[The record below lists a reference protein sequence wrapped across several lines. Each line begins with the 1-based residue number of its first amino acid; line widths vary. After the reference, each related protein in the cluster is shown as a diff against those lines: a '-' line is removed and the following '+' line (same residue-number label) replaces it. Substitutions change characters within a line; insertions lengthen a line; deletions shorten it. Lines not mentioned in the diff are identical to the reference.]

1 MTHKGE
7 TPIITGVFFTLEC
20 LMPRKAIR
28 WPPYWDGIQR
38 YDLSHVYPFKFTY
51 VLPATDKFAEQS
63 IRIQVSFS
71 SHTFTKQ
78 CTEDEAHGPYST
90 KIDPRKFDHERYEL
104 SKLLEDIV
112 GNMGN
117 RGCFFTEYE
126 NFFIVE
132 LPAGIPTDSE
142 YWIFFFLERVEGN
155 QEHHLDFVVQ
165 SAYLGQRV
173 KVPGGIRKKKVTFR
187 TLVTKALAGVRPKR
201 PP

>member
-1 MTHKGE
+1 
-7 TPIITGVFFTLEC
+7 
-20 LMPRKAIR
+20 MPRKSIR
-28 WPPYWDGIQR
+28 WPPYWDGTQR

-71 SHTFTKQ
+71 SHTFTAQ
-78 CTEDEAHGPYST
+78 CTVEEAHGPYST

-104 SKLLEDIV
+104 SKVLEGIV
-112 GNMGN
+112 RNMGN

-132 LPAGIPTDSE
+132 LPEGIPADSE
-142 YWIFFFLERVEGN
+142 YWIFFFLERAGGN

-165 SAYLGQRV
+165 SAYIGKRV

-187 TLVTKALAGVRPKR
+187 TLVTKTLAGVRPKR